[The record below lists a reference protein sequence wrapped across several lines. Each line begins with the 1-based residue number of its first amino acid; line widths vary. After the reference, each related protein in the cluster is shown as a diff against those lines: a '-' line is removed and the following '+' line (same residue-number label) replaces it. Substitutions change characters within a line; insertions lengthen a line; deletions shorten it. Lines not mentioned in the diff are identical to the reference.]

1 MDVRV
6 GKLTMKFNYLK
17 MLDSIRNQIERSID
31 LGRQITDNQPL
42 LSNIEDTALRVID
55 AYRNN
60 HKVLLAGNG
69 GSAADAQH
77 IAAEL
82 VNRFNFNRPGLPALA
97 LTTDTS
103 VLTSVGND
111 YGFEKIFARQLESIG
126 NQGDIFIGISTSGNS
141 ANILAA
147 LRTCRKQKISTI
159 GFTGSTG
166 GLMKDLCD
174 ICILIPSDETPRIQ
188 EMHILI
194 GHIICS
200 VVEEELFGKRNKEK

>member
-1 MDVRV
+1 
-6 GKLTMKFNYLK
+6 

-31 LGRQITDNQPL
+31 LGRQIIDNKHL
-42 LSNIEDTALRVID
+42 LSNIEDAALRVID
-55 AYRNN
+55 TYRNN

-82 VNRFNFNRPGLPALA
+82 INRFNLNRPGLPALA

-111 YGFEKIFARQLESIG
+111 YGFEKIFARQVESIG

-147 LRTCRKQKISTI
+147 LRTCWKQKISTI
-159 GFTGSTG
+159 GLTGSTG

-174 ICILIPSDETPRIQ
+174 ICIMIPSDETPRIQ
-188 EMHILI
+188 EMHILT

-200 VVEEELFGKRNKEK
+200 VVEEELFGKRIKEK